1 MEPFNPSVSYMYP
14 HQSCFPASYQPL
26 FMQQQLAQFRY
37 ANFSP
42 SSLRSLSHPAF
53 MHYPSLAASTEQIK
67 TISEYSSMGETT
79 EHSSS
84 RSFDSCNSLEDS
96 QSEDPG
102 LEDDQNDP
110 ASSDH
115 WLVRQP
121 YRSRKRMAYTRQQL
135 LELEKEFH
143 FTRYL
148 TRERKRE
155 LADSLKLTER
165 QIKIWFQNRRM
176 KWKKVNNP
184 VIPTNRGMMKQTQ
197 SKR

>member
-14 HQSCFPASYQPL
+14 HQSCFPTSYQPL

-53 MHYPSLAASTEQIK
+53 MHYPSLAASNDQIK
-67 TISEYSSMGETT
+67 TISEYSSLGETA

-102 LEDDQNDP
+102 LDDDQNDP
-110 ASSDH
+110 ASSGKKTFLIFETTILDEH
-115 WLVRQP
+115 
-121 YRSRKRMAYTRQQL
+121 SSNSTNTSQQIS
-135 LELEKEFH
+135 
-143 FTRYL
+143 T
-148 TRERKRE
+148 
-155 LADSLKLTER
+155 SS
-165 QIKIWFQNRRM
+165 
-176 KWKKVNNP
+176 KV
-184 VIPTNRGMMKQTQ
+184 
-197 SKR
+197 

>member
-1 MEPFNPSVSYMYP
+1 MEPFNPSVSYMYS
-14 HQSCFPASYQPL
+14 HQSCFPGYQPL

-37 ANFSP
+37 ANFP
-42 SSLRSLSHPAF
+42 PSLRSLSHPF
-53 MHYPSLAASTEQIK
+53 IYSTLPRSEEIK
-67 TISEYSSMGETT
+67 TNSEYSPASETT
-79 EHSSS
+79 ENLSS
-84 RSFDSCNSLEDS
+84 RSFSACQSLEEAQND
-96 QSEDPG
+96 ETG
-102 LEDDQNDP
+102 IEDDQSDSAN
-110 ASSDH
+110 SDH

-155 LADSLKLTER
+155 LADTLNLTER

-184 VIPTNRGMMKQTQ
+184 VIPTNRGMMKQNQ
-197 SKR
+197 STKR